1 MKICFVD
8 TTKLQYSFEDI
19 NSQKIRGAES
29 ILINL
34 SQKLS
39 LSGLD
44 IMVFTNCKKENS
56 LKKLFMVKFKQN

>member
-8 TTKLQYSFEDI
+8 SINLEYSFKDI
-19 NSQKIRGAES
+19 NNQKIRGAES

-34 SQKLS
+34 SKALS

-44 IMVFTNCKKENS
+44 IMVLLSGPKTINS
-56 LKKLFMVKFKQN
+56 SVSVS

>member
-29 ILINL
+29 ILITL
-34 SQKLS
+34 SKLS
-39 LSGLD
+39 SIGLD
-44 IMVFTNCKKENS
+44 IIVFTNCKKENH
-56 LKKLFMVKFKQN
+56 